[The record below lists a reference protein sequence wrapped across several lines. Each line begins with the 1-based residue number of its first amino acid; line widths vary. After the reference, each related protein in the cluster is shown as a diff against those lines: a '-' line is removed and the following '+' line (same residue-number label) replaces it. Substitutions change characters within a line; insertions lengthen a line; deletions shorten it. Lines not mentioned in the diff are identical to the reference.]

1 MVIQLD
7 YQQAFQRLSDK
18 LRAARRDAQL
28 TQVQV
33 ALILGKPQS
42 YVSKLEI
49 GERRIDFV
57 ELQILAHVYQK
68 PLSYFED
75 EALLRGL

>member
-1 MVIQLD
+1 MVSRSD
-7 YQQAFQRLSDK
+7 YEQAYQRLWDK
-18 LRAARRDAQL
+18 LRAARREAEL

-33 ALILGKPQS
+33 ARILGKPQS

-49 GERRIDFV
+49 GERRMDFL
-57 ELQILAHVYQK
+57 ELQILAYVYQK

-75 EALLRGL
+75 EALLTGL

>member
-1 MVIQLD
+1 MVNPSD
-7 YQQAFQRLSDK
+7 YQQANQRLRVK
-18 LRAARRDAQL
+18 LRAARREADL

-33 ALILGKPQS
+33 ARILGKPQS

-49 GERRIDFV
+49 GERRVDYL
-57 ELQILAHVYQK
+57 ELQILAHVYQQ

-75 EALLRGL
+75 ETLLTGL

>member
-1 MVIQLD
+1 MVIQSD
-7 YQQAFQRLSDK
+7 YQQAYQRLSDK
-18 LRAARRDAQL
+18 LRAARREAEL

-49 GERRIDFV
+49 GERRVDFV
-57 ELQILAHVYQK
+57 ELQILAQVYQK

-75 EALLRGL
+75 EALLTGL